1 MHEQDEVSAIAALS
15 SSDFQDCIHAI
26 AVCRQFATP
35 AVVEA
40 LKHFLTRKH
49 PFSEWENHILAIETV
64 RILESLDVLAVEALI
79 ELLRDGDEQVQALAA
94 SALVKTGGIAI
105 PSLIAALTD
114 PVTGLRR
121 RAIWVLAMIGDAR
134 AVDPL
139 IDMLRQ
145 PDVKTRRYAA
155 DALGRIGARQAIQP
169 LINALNDD
177 DKRVRWDA
185 ARALDRFQDEAIEPL
200 VQVLYRGTNHAR
212 EAAANALAW
221 MGDARAVASLV
232 GALQDRDSQVRSRAA
247 FALGWIRDAQAVPA
261 LIDTLYDSDMEVRLQ
276 AVVSLGWIRDHRA
289 VQPLIDMLLNEN
301 EWMIYAAVEALGDI
315 GDARAI
321 KPLSITMNKASIQF
335 QQAARDALRKLN
347 TPASTL

>member
-1 MHEQDEVSAIAALS
+1 MDEQDEAGTIVLLISNEFQERIHGIARCG
-15 SSDFQDCIHAI
+15 QIG
-26 AVCRQFATP
+26 TP

-40 LKHFLTRKH
+40 LQASLTQRQ

-64 RILESLDVLAVEALI
+64 RVLESLGVLAVEVLI
-79 ELLRDGDEQVQALAA
+79 DLLRDDDEQLQALAA
-94 SALVKTGGIAI
+94 SALVKTGGIAVPPLI
-105 PSLIAALTD
+105 EALAGPSS
-114 PVTGLRR
+114 GLRR
-121 RAIWVLAMIGDAR
+121 RSIWVLAMIGDAR

-145 PDVKTRRYAA
+145 PDAKTRRYAA

-169 LINALNDD
+169 LISALNDD

-185 ARALDRFQDEAIEPL
+185 ARALDRFQNEAIEPL
-200 VQVLYRGTNHAR
+200 VQVLYRGTDHAR

-221 MGDARAVASLV
+221 MGDVRAVASLV
-232 GALQDRDSQVRSRAA
+232 GALRDRDPQVRSRAA
-247 FALGWIRDAQAVPA
+247 FALGWIMDSQAVPA
-261 LIDTLYDSDMEVRLQ
+261 LIDTLYDNEMEVRLQ
-276 AVVSLGWIRDHRA
+276 AVVSLGWIRDPRA
-289 VQPLIDMLLNEN
+289 LQPLIDLLQHED

-335 QQAARDALRKLN
+335 QQAARYALHKLQ
-347 TPASTL
+347 TPASIL